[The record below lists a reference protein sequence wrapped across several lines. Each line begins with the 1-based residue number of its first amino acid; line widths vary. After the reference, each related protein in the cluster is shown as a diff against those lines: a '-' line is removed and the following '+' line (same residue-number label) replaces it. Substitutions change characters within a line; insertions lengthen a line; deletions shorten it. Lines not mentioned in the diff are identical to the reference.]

1 MVVSSLVRRGM
12 ELASDMPMNSKNPE
26 VPSIHL
32 SGWLAGLFV
41 FSVLAFFFV
50 VFSVRSLFFVMLLF

>member
-12 ELASDMPMNSKNPE
+12 ELASDMPKNSKNPE

-41 FSVLAFFFV
+41 FSVLAFLFV
-50 VFSVRSLFFVMLLF
+50 VFSVRSLFFVMFLH